1 MQDNNFHSEWIT
13 INKHRILLQCRKSFP
28 DEEMKLIARI
38 AVETCDHNS
47 GKDARVV
54 KIYFDDKVSM
64 TTITIAST
72 NPDDKNIE
80 EHLRKVFEMIFNS
93 GNFNTLV
100 EIVKQGN
107 SFSDNYDHMQYLS
120 SMAGVIK

>member
-1 MQDNNFHSEWIT
+1 
-13 INKHRILLQCRKSFP
+13 
-28 DEEMKLIARI
+28 MKLIARI